1 MIRTGLQKLDECLGG
16 GIRSGVI
23 TDISGASSTGKT
35 QLTLQI
41 MTNLLCGSGSIF
53 YQDTTGTFR
62 PERLLELLK
71 AKGLDPSSLDRIT
84 VSRVTSTRDQM
95 QGITTIQQNDFAL
108 VVIDNVTDLFSFEY
122 SKDEQLLEKTTQFAK
137 YMKGLSHVALS
148 KKIPILV
155 VNMVRNAAD
164 VEQENMESVISVFTH
179 IKIKLAKKQPI
190 YEGRVFVNT
199 KTNQFFYKIT
209 REGLAES
216 T

>member
-1 MIRTGLQKLDECLGG
+1 MIRTGLQKLDEILGG

-35 QLTLQI
+35 QLAMQI
-41 MTNLLCGSGSIF
+41 MANLLCGGGSIF

-71 AKGLDPSSLDRIT
+71 ANGLDPGSLDRIT
-84 VSRVTSTRDQM
+84 VSRVTSTRDQID
-95 QGITTIQQNDFAL
+95 GIATIRQNDFAL

-122 SKDEQLLEKTTQFAK
+122 SKDEQQLEKTTRFAK
-137 YMKGLSHVALS
+137 YMKDLSHVALD

-179 IKIKLAKKQPI
+179 VKIKLAKRQSV
-190 YEGRVFVNT
+190 YEGRVLVNT

-209 REGLAES
+209 REGLVE
-216 T
+216 TT

>member
-1 MIRTGLQKLDECLGG
+1 MIRTGLQKLDEALGG

-35 QLTLQI
+35 QLALQV
-41 MTNLLCGSGSIF
+41 MVNLLSGGGSIF

-71 AKGLDPSSLDRIT
+71 TKSLDPANLDRVT

-95 QGITTIQQNDFAL
+95 NGILTIQKSDFAL

-122 SKDEQLLEKTTQFAK
+122 SREEQLLEKTTQFAK
-137 YMKGLSHVALS
+137 YMKDLSHVAVS
-148 KKIPILV
+148 KKIPVLV
-155 VNMVRNAAD
+155 VNMVRNAAEI
-164 VEQENMESVISVFTH
+164 EQENMESVISVFTH
-179 IKIKLAKKQPI
+179 VKIKLAKRQSV

-209 REGLAES
+209 REGLVE
-216 T
+216 TT

>member
-1 MIRTGLQKLDECLGG
+1 MIRTGLQKLDEALGG

-35 QLTLQI
+35 QLALQI
-41 MTNLLCGSGSIF
+41 MVDLLSCGGSIF

-71 AKGLDPSSLDRIT
+71 TKSLDPSSLDRVT

-95 QGITTIQQNDFAL
+95 NGILTIQQNDFAL

-137 YMKGLSHVALS
+137 YMKALSHAALS

-164 VEQENMESVISVFTH
+164 VEQENMESIISVFTH
-179 IKIKLAKKQPI
+179 VKIKLAKRQSV

-209 REGLAES
+209 REGLVES